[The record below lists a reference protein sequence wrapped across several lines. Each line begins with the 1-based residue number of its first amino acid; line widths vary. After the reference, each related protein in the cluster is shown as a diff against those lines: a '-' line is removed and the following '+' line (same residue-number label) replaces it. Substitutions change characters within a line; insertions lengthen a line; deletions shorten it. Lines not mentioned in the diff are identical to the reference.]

1 MNNYKIVFVSNYF
14 NHHQKYLS
22 EELFK
27 LTNGSYCFI
36 ETEPIEEERLKM
48 GWGENETPDYVKQS
62 YISDEKLRECR
73 DIIGN
78 ADCIITGS
86 APEFLLDNRKKSGKL
101 IFRYSERLLKK
112 GFEPFKYP
120 LRYLRFHK
128 NTPKN
133 ANIYLLCASAYTAA
147 DYAKFG
153 LFKNKAFK
161 WGYFP
166 ETKKHEDINALISS
180 KKKNSI
186 LWAGRFIDWKHPD
199 TAVRIAKRLKENG
212 CDFEMNIIGTG
223 AMEQGLKNM
232 ISDYCLENEV
242 HILGT
247 MKPEQVR
254 DYMEKSQIYLFTSD
268 RNEGWGAVLNES
280 MNSGCAVV
288 ASHAIGSVP
297 FLLKNGENGLIY
309 KDGDEEDLYKKVK
322 SLLDDSD
329 LCSKYGKEAY
339 STLTDTWSA
348 AAAAKRVVEL
358 SESLLNNKTSSLF
371 KVGPCSKANIIKDD
385 WFK

>member
-1 MNNYKIVFVSNYF
+1 
-14 NHHQKYLS
+14 
-22 EELFK
+22 
-27 LTNGSYCFI
+27 
-36 ETEPIEEERLKM
+36 
-48 GWGENETPDYVKQS
+48 
-62 YISDEKLRECR
+62 
-73 DIIGN
+73 
-78 ADCIITGS
+78 
-86 APEFLLDNRKKSGKL
+86 
-101 IFRYSERLLKK
+101 
-112 GFEPFKYP
+112 
-120 LRYLRFHK
+120 
-128 NTPKN
+128 
-133 ANIYLLCASAYTAA
+133 
-147 DYAKFG
+147 
-153 LFKNKAFK
+153 
-161 WGYFP
+161 
-166 ETKKHEDINALISS
+166 
-180 KKKNSI
+180 
-186 LWAGRFIDWKHPD
+186 
-199 TAVRIAKRLKENG
+199 
-212 CDFEMNIIGTG
+212 
-223 AMEQGLKNM
+223 M

-329 LCSKYGKEAY
+329 LCSKYVKEAY

>member
-1 MNNYKIVFVSNYF
+1 MNNYKIVFISNYF

-48 GWGENETPDYVKQS
+48 GWGENEAPDYVKQS
-62 YISDEKLRECR
+62 YLSDEKLRECR
-73 DIIGN
+73 DIIDN

-86 APEFLLDNRKKSGKL
+86 APEFLLDNRKKSGNL

-112 GFEPFKYP
+112 GFEPLKYP

-153 LFKNKAFK
+153 LFKDKTFK

-166 ETKKHEDINALISS
+166 EAKRYEDIEEIINS

-186 LWAGRFIDWKHPD
+186 LWVGRFLDLKHPD
-199 TAVRIAKRLKENG
+199 AAIRASKKLKENG
-212 CDFEMNIIGTG
+212 YKFELNIIGTG
-223 AMEQGLKNM
+223 AMKQGLKNM

-242 HILGT
+242 HMLGT

-254 DYMEKSQIYLFTSD
+254 EHMEKSQVYLFTSD
-268 RNEGWGAVLNES
+268 RNEGWGAVLNEA

-309 KDGDEEDLYKKVK
+309 KDGDEEDLYNK
-322 SLLDDSD
+322 
-329 LCSKYGKEAY
+329 GK
-339 STLTDTWSA
+339 L
-348 AAAAKRVVEL
+348 
-358 SESLLNNKTSSLF
+358 
-371 KVGPCSKANIIKDD
+371 
-385 WFK
+385 